1 MAGRPSEPQGSEIY
15 IEFKQIG
22 QYIKVTAIDSV
33 TGMEASIVGD
43 AKASQAELK
52 RLAAQKLKYVL
63 EKQKSAHA
71 QVGARRGFEV

>member
-1 MAGRPSEPQGSEIY
+1 MAGGSGEPQGNEIY

-43 AKASQAELK
+43 AKASQGELK
-52 RLAAQKLKYVL
+52 RLAAQKLRYVL
-63 EKQKSAHA
+63 EKQKAASI
-71 QVGARRGFEV
+71 QGGARRGFEV